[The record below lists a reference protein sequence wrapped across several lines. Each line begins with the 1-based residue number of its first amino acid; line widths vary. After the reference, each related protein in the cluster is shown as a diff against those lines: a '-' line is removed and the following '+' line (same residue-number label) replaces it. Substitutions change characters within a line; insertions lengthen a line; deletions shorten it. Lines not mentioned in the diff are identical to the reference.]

1 MSAKTFGLWAKF
13 YWKYFNSNRPLPLHG
28 GTVQVATP
36 TRDLMPNFPGP
47 ESLPIWVSEPVSFTW
62 AGEVVSLN
70 LSERPSLR
78 HLSESLCLTH
88 WPLVAHSPRV
98 VAAASSPA
106 RLLRIL
112 ASPPS
117 ALPTLPTLLALPTLP
132 SLPTLPTTPLLV
144 NSWDARNLHLSFVT
158 CACKSSANQSSI
170 DPGHDLDDKAP
181 SASLGKLC
189 SISSEGSLVSSNR
202 SWYARNL
209 QRSRHWNECAKET
222 CT

>member
-1 MSAKTFGLWAKF
+1 MKCQLRHLGC
-13 YWKYFNSNRPLPLHG
+13 G
-28 GTVQVATP
+28 
-36 TRDLMPNFPGP
+36 PNFIGNISIPTDLSLSMVEQCRWQLRPGTWCP
-47 ESLPIWVSEPVSFTW
+47 TSLDLSHSQFEWVSQSLSLERVRLSPSIWV
-62 AGEVVSLN
+62 
-70 LSERPSLR
+70 ERPSLR

-117 ALPTLPTLLALPTLP
+117 ALPTLPTLLA
-132 SLPTLPTTPLLV
+132 LPTLPTTPLLV